1 MRLAMS
7 PEVVKIS
14 SPSVLRSSRPTD
26 SHLPVRSLG
35 SLANTLARPP
45 GSSWLTIS
53 PAGL

>member
-7 PEVVKIS
+7 PDVVKINR
-14 SPSVLRSSRPTD
+14 PSVFKSRRPTD
-26 SHLPVRSLG
+26 NHLPVRSLG
-35 SLANTLARPP
+35 RRANTLARPA